1 VWNETE
7 RGGLPGPLQRFSA
20 SRSRLPTSTINQEAV
35 SLHRM
40 GTVTGERALVLGGGG
55 VTGIAWETGILH
67 GLAEQGVDLTESDLF
82 VGTSAGS
89 VVAAELA
96 GGAPLAD
103 LYAGQLLP
111 PDGEIPARL
120 TTWMLV
126 RYLLSYVMPGSPA
139 EKRARL
145 GRAALKARTPSESER
160 LAVFASRL
168 STQDWPERALKV
180 TAVDTADGKFVAFDR
195 DSAVSLVN
203 AVASSCA
210 VPLVWPPV
218 TINGRRYMDG
228 GMRSVANVDLAAGY
242 SRVVVV
248 APLTR
253 SASPAAA
260 PGAQAAKLGVPSIV
274 VSPDKTALAAIGP
287 NLLDPA
293 RRRPAAEAGRAQ
305 AASIAE
311 AVRQVWN

>member
-1 VWNETE
+1 
-7 RGGLPGPLQRFSA
+7 
-20 SRSRLPTSTINQEAV
+20 
-35 SLHRM
+35 M
-40 GTVTGERALVLGGGG
+40 TGERALVLGGGG

-67 GLAEQGVDLTESDLF
+67 GLAEQGVDLTDAGLF

-89 VVAAELA
+89 VVATELA

-120 TTWMLV
+120 TSWMVV
-126 RYLLSYVMPGSPA
+126 RYALSYVMPGSPA
-139 EKRARL
+139 QKRARL
-145 GRAALKARTPSESER
+145 GRAALKAGTPSE
-160 LAVFASRL
+160 ASRL
-168 STQDWPERALKV
+168 EVFDSRLSIKDWPERPLKV

-195 DSAVSLVN
+195 DSGVPLVK

-218 TINGRRYMDG
+218 SINGSRYMDG
-228 GMRSVANVDLAAGY
+228 GMRSVANVDLAAGCE
-242 SRVVVV
+242 RVVVI

-253 SASPAAA
+253 SASPAAT

-274 VSPDKTALAAIGP
+274 ISPDRAALTAIGT

-293 RRRPAAEAGRAQ
+293 RRKPAAEAGYAQ
-305 AASIAE
+305 AVSIAA
-311 AVRQVWN
+311 AVREVWG

>member
-1 VWNETE
+1 MD
-7 RGGLPGPLQRFSA
+7 
-20 SRSRLPTSTINQEAV
+20 QELV
-35 SLHRM
+35 SLPRM
-40 GTVTGERALVLGGGG
+40 VSVSGKRALVLGGGG

-67 GLAEQGVDLTESDLF
+67 GLAEAGIDLTDADLF

-89 VVAAELA
+89 VVATQLA
-96 GGAPLAD
+96 GGTALAD

-120 TTWMLV
+120 TPWMVV
-126 RYLLSYVMPGSPA
+126 RYVLSYAMPGSPA
-139 EKRARL
+139 SKRARL
-145 GRAALKARTPSESER
+145 GRAALKARTPSEESR
-160 LAVFASRL
+160 LAVFAHRL
-168 STQDWPERALKV
+168 SIQDWPERALKV

-195 DSAVSLVN
+195 DSGVPLVE

-228 GMRSVANVDLAAGY
+228 GMRSVANVDLAAGC

-253 SASPAAA
+253 AASPAAT
-260 PGAQAAKLGVPSIV
+260 PGAQAARLGVPSIV
-274 VSPDKTALAAIGP
+274 VSPDRAALAAIGS

-305 AASIAE
+305 AASVVE
-311 AVRQVWN
+311 AVREVWG

>member
-1 VWNETE
+1 
-7 RGGLPGPLQRFSA
+7 
-20 SRSRLPTSTINQEAV
+20 
-35 SLHRM
+35 M
-40 GTVTGERALVLGGGG
+40 TGKRALVLGGGG

-67 GLAEQGVDLTESDLF
+67 GLAAEGVDLSEADLF

-89 VVAAELA
+89 VVATQLA
-96 GGAPLAD
+96 GGTALSD

-120 TTWMLV
+120 TPLMIA
-126 RYLLSYVMPGSPA
+126 RYALSYALPGSA
-139 EKRARL
+139 AQKRGRL
-145 GRAALKARTPSESER
+145 GRAALKARTPSEESR
-160 LAVFASRL
+160 LAVFSSRL
-168 STQDWPERALKV
+168 SISDWPSRDLKV
-180 TAVDTADGKFVAFDR
+180 TAVDVSDGRFVVFDR
-195 DSAVSLVN
+195 DSGVPLVR

-218 TINGRRYMDG
+218 TIDGHRYMDG

-253 SASPAAA
+253 SISPAAT
-260 PGAQAAKLGVPSIV
+260 PQAQAARLGVPSIV
-274 VSPDKTALAAIGP
+274 VSPSREALAAIGS

-293 RRRPAAEAGRAQ
+293 RRKPAAEAGLAQ
-305 AASIAE
+305 AAAVAD
-311 AVRQVWN
+311 AVREVWD

>member
-1 VWNETE
+1 
-7 RGGLPGPLQRFSA
+7 
-20 SRSRLPTSTINQEAV
+20 
-35 SLHRM
+35 M
-40 GTVTGERALVLGGGG
+40 TGERALVLGGGG

-67 GLAEQGVDLTESDLF
+67 GLAEQGVDLTDADLF

-96 GGAPLAD
+96 GGAVLAD
-103 LYAGQLLP
+103 LYASQLAP

-120 TTWMLV
+120 TSWMVV
-126 RYLLSYVMPGSPA
+126 RYALSYVMPGTPA
-139 EKRARL
+139 QKRARL
-145 GRAALKARTPSESER
+145 GRAALKARTPSEESR
-160 LAVFASRL
+160 LAVFGSRL
-168 STQDWPERALKV
+168 STKDWPERPLKV
-180 TAVDTADGKFVAFDR
+180 TAVDTADGRFVAFDR
-195 DSAVSLVN
+195 DSGVPLVE

-218 TINGRRYMDG
+218 SINGSRYMDG
-228 GMRSVANVDLAAGY
+228 GMRSVANADLAAGY

-253 SASPAAA
+253 SASPAAT

-274 VSPDKTALAAIGP
+274 ISPDRAALAAIGR

-293 RRRPAAEAGRAQ
+293 RRKPAAEAGYAQ
-305 AASIAE
+305 AVSMAD
-311 AVRQVWN
+311 AVRKVWA

>member
-1 VWNETE
+1 
-7 RGGLPGPLQRFSA
+7 
-20 SRSRLPTSTINQEAV
+20 
-35 SLHRM
+35 M
-40 GTVTGERALVLGGGG
+40 TGERALVLGGGG

-67 GLAEQGVDLTESDLF
+67 GLAEQGVDLTGADLF

-120 TTWMLV
+120 TSWMVV
-126 RYLLSYVMPGSPA
+126 RYALSYVMPGTPA
-139 EKRARL
+139 QKRARL
-145 GRAALKARTPSESER
+145 GRAALKARTPSEESR
-160 LAVFASRL
+160 LAVFDSRL
-168 STQDWPERALKV
+168 STKDWPERPLKV
-180 TAVDTADGKFVAFDR
+180 TAVDAVSGKFVAFDR
-195 DSAVSLVN
+195 DSGVPLVK

-218 TINGRRYMDG
+218 SIDGSRYMDG
-228 GMRSVANVDLAAGY
+228 GMRSVANVDLAVGY

-253 SASPAAA
+253 AASPAAT

-274 VSPDKTALAAIGP
+274 ISPDGAALAAIGK

-293 RRRPAAEAGRAQ
+293 RRKPAAEAGYAQ
-305 AASIAE
+305 AVSMAE
-311 AVRQVWN
+311 AVRKVWE

>member
-1 VWNETE
+1 
-7 RGGLPGPLQRFSA
+7 
-20 SRSRLPTSTINQEAV
+20 
-35 SLHRM
+35 M
-40 GTVTGERALVLGGGG
+40 TGERALVLGGGG

-67 GLAEQGVDLTESDLF
+67 GLAEQGVDLTDADLF

-96 GGAPLAD
+96 GGAPLAG
-103 LYAGQLLP
+103 LYAAQLLP

-120 TTWMLV
+120 TPWMLV
-126 RYLLSYVMPGSPA
+126 RYALSYVMPGTPA
-139 EKRARL
+139 AKRARL
-145 GRAALKARTPSESER
+145 GRAALKARTPSEESR
-160 LAVFASRL
+160 LEVFEHRL
-168 STQDWPERALKV
+168 STKDWPARALKV

-195 DSAVSLVN
+195 DSGVPLVK

-218 TINGRRYMDG
+218 SINGNRYMDG

-253 SASPAAA
+253 AASPVAT
-260 PGAQAAKLGVPSIV
+260 PQAQAARLGVPSIV
-274 VSPDKTALAAIGP
+274 VSPDKAALESIGT

-293 RRRPAAEAGRAQ
+293 RRKPAAEAGYAQ
-305 AASIAE
+305 AVSVAE
-311 AVRQVWN
+311 AVRRVWE

>member
-1 VWNETE
+1 
-7 RGGLPGPLQRFSA
+7 
-20 SRSRLPTSTINQEAV
+20 
-35 SLHRM
+35 M
-40 GTVTGERALVLGGGG
+40 GAVTGERALVLGGGG

-67 GLAEQGVDLTESDLF
+67 GLSEQGVDLTDADLF

-96 GGAPLAD
+96 GGVPLSD

-120 TTWMLV
+120 TSWMLV
-126 RYLLSYVMPGSPA
+126 RYALSYVMPGSPA
-139 EKRARL
+139 QKRARL
-145 GRAALKARTPSESER
+145 GRAALKARTPSEESR

-168 STQDWPERALKV
+168 STEDWPERALKV
-180 TAVDTADGKFVAFDR
+180 TAVDATTGKFVAFGR
-195 DSAVSLVN
+195 DSGVPLVN

-218 TINGRRYMDG
+218 SINGSRYMDG

-253 SASPAAA
+253 SASPAAT

-274 VSPDKTALAAIGP
+274 VSPDSAALAAIGS

-293 RRRPAAEAGRAQ
+293 KRKPAAEAGYAQ
-305 AASIAE
+305 AVSIAE
-311 AVRQVWN
+311 AVRKVWE

>member
-1 VWNETE
+1 M
-7 RGGLPGPLQRFSA
+7 A
-20 SRSRLPTSTINQEAV
+20 A
-35 SLHRM
+35 
-40 GTVTGERALVLGGGG
+40 VTGERALVLGGGG
-55 VTGIAWETGILH
+55 VTGIAWETGIVH
-67 GLAEQGVDLTESDLF
+67 GLAEQGVDLTDADLF

-96 GGAPLAD
+96 GGGVLAD

-120 TTWMLV
+120 TSWMVV
-126 RYLLSYVMPGSPA
+126 RYALSYVMPGTPA
-139 EKRARL
+139 KKRARL
-145 GRAALKARTPSESER
+145 GRAAVKARTPSEESR
-160 LAVFASRL
+160 LAVFDSRL
-168 STQDWPERALKV
+168 STKDWPERALKV
-180 TAVDTADGKFVAFDR
+180 TAVDVANGKFVAFDR
-195 DSAVSLVN
+195 DSGVPLVK

-218 TINGRRYMDG
+218 SINGSRYMDG

-242 SRVVVV
+242 ERVVVI

-274 VSPDKTALAAIGP
+274 VSPDSAALAAIGS

-293 RRRPAAEAGRAQ
+293 KRKPAAEAGYAQ
-305 AASIAE
+305 AVSIA
-311 AVRQVWN
+311 ADVRKVWQ

>member
-1 VWNETE
+1 MV
-7 RGGLPGPLQRFSA
+7 
-20 SRSRLPTSTINQEAV
+20 I
-35 SLHRM
+35 
-40 GTVTGERALVLGGGG
+40 VTGKRALVLGGGG

-67 GLAEQGVDLTESDLF
+67 GLAEQGVDLGEADLF

-89 VVAAELA
+89 VVATELA
-96 GGAPLAD
+96 GGSRLAD

-126 RYLLSYVMPGSPA
+126 RYALSYVMPGTPA
-139 EKRARL
+139 AKRARL
-145 GRAALKARTPSESER
+145 GRAALKARTPSEESR
-160 LAVFASRL
+160 LAVFDSRL
-168 STQDWPERALKV
+168 SVKDWPERPLKV
-180 TAVDTADGKFVAFDR
+180 TAVDAGSGKFVAFDR
-195 DSAVSLVN
+195 DSGVPLVS

-218 TINGRRYMDG
+218 SINGTRYMDG

-242 SRVVVV
+242 SRVVVI

-253 SASPAAA
+253 SASQAAT

-274 VSPDKTALAAIGP
+274 ISPDGTALAAIGT

-293 RRRPAAEAGRAQ
+293 RRKPAAEAGRVQ
-305 AASIAE
+305 AATVAE
-311 AVRQVWN
+311 AVREVWG

>member
-1 VWNETE
+1 M
-7 RGGLPGPLQRFSA
+7 S
-20 SRSRLPTSTINQEAV
+20 
-35 SLHRM
+35 
-40 GTVTGERALVLGGGG
+40 GERALVLGGGG

-67 GLAEQGVDLTESDLF
+67 GLAEQGVDLTDADLF

-89 VVAAELA
+89 VVATELA

-120 TTWMLV
+120 TSWMVV
-126 RYLLSYVMPGSPA
+126 RYALSYVMPGTPA
-139 EKRARL
+139 RKRARL
-145 GRAALKARTPSESER
+145 GRAALKARTPSEESR
-160 LAVFASRL
+160 LEVFDSRL
-168 STQDWPERALKV
+168 SIKDWPERPLKV
-180 TAVDTADGKFVAFDR
+180 TAVDTANGKFVAFDR
-195 DSAVSLVN
+195 DSGVPLVK

-218 TINGRRYMDG
+218 SINGSRYMDG

-242 SRVVVV
+242 ERVVVI

-253 SASPAAA
+253 SASPAAT

-274 VSPDKTALAAIGP
+274 ISPDGAALTAIGT

-293 RRRPAAEAGRAQ
+293 RRKPAAEAGYAQ
-305 AASIAE
+305 AVSIAE
-311 AVRQVWN
+311 SVREVWN

>member
-1 VWNETE
+1 
-7 RGGLPGPLQRFSA
+7 
-20 SRSRLPTSTINQEAV
+20 
-35 SLHRM
+35 M
-40 GTVTGERALVLGGGG
+40 TGERALVLGGGG
-55 VTGIAWETGILH
+55 VTGIAWETGVLH
-67 GLAEQGVDLTESDLF
+67 GLAEQGVDLTGADLF

-120 TTWMLV
+120 TSWMIV
-126 RYLLSYVMPGSPA
+126 RYALSYVMPGTPA
-139 EKRARL
+139 RKRARL
-145 GRAALKARTPSESER
+145 GRAALKARTPSEESR
-160 LAVFASRL
+160 LAVFDSRL
-168 STQDWPERALKV
+168 STKDWPERPLKV
-180 TAVDTADGKFVAFDR
+180 TAVDAESGKFVAFDR
-195 DSAVSLVN
+195 DSGVPLVK

-218 TINGRRYMDG
+218 SINGSRYMDG

-253 SASPAAA
+253 SASPAAT

-274 VSPDKTALAAIGP
+274 ISPDRAALAAIGT

-293 RRRPAAEAGRAQ
+293 RRKPAAEAGYAQ
-305 AASIAE
+305 AVSIAE
-311 AVRQVWN
+311 AVREVWE

>member
-1 VWNETE
+1 M
-7 RGGLPGPLQRFSA
+7 A
-20 SRSRLPTSTINQEAV
+20 AV
-35 SLHRM
+35 SK
-40 GTVTGERALVLGGGG
+40 ERALVLGGGG

-67 GLAEQGVDLTESDLF
+67 GLARAGVDLTDADLF

-89 VVAAELA
+89 VVATELA
-96 GGAPLAD
+96 GGVPLAD

-120 TTWMLV
+120 TTWMIM
-126 RYLLSYVMPGSPA
+126 RYLLSYAMPGTAAS
-139 EKRARL
+139 KRARL
-145 GRAALKARTPSESER
+145 GRAALKARTPSEESR
-160 LAVFASRL
+160 LAVFSSRL
-168 STQDWPERALKV
+168 SIEDWPARALKV
-180 TAVDTADGKFVAFDR
+180 TAVDTSDGKFVAFDR
-195 DSAVSLVN
+195 DSGVPLVR

-218 TINGRRYMDG
+218 TINGSRYMDG

-253 SASPAAA
+253 AASPAAT
-260 PGAQAAKLGVPSIV
+260 PQSQAARLGVPSIV
-274 VSPDKTALAAIGP
+274 VSPSKEALAAIGS

-293 RRRPAAEAGRAQ
+293 RRKPAAEAGFAQ
-305 AASIAE
+305 AASVAD
-311 AVRQVWN
+311 AVREVWN

>member
-1 VWNETE
+1 
-7 RGGLPGPLQRFSA
+7 
-20 SRSRLPTSTINQEAV
+20 
-35 SLHRM
+35 M
-40 GTVTGERALVLGGGG
+40 TGERALVLGGGG

-67 GLAEQGVDLTESDLF
+67 GLAEQGVDLADAGLF

-120 TTWMLV
+120 TSWMVV
-126 RYLLSYVMPGSPA
+126 RYALSYVMPGTPA
-139 EKRARL
+139 QKRARL
-145 GRAALKARTPSESER
+145 GRAALRARTPSEESR
-160 LAVFASRL
+160 LEVFDSRL
-168 STQDWPERALKV
+168 STKDWPERPLKV
-180 TAVDTADGKFVAFDR
+180 TAVDTATGKFVAFDR
-195 DSAVSLVN
+195 DSGVPLVK

-218 TINGRRYMDG
+218 SINGSRYMDG

-242 SRVVVV
+242 ERVVVI

-253 SASPAAA
+253 SASPAATPA
-260 PGAQAAKLGVPSIV
+260 AQAAKLGVPSIV
-274 VSPDKTALAAIGP
+274 ISPDSAALAAIGT

-293 RRRPAAEAGRAQ
+293 RRRPAAEAGYAQ

-311 AVRQVWN
+311 AVREVWK

>member
-1 VWNETE
+1 
-7 RGGLPGPLQRFSA
+7 
-20 SRSRLPTSTINQEAV
+20 
-35 SLHRM
+35 M
-40 GTVTGERALVLGGGG
+40 TGERALVLGGGG

-67 GLAEQGVDLTESDLF
+67 GLAEQGVDLSDADLF

-96 GGAPLAD
+96 GGGVLAD

-120 TTWMLV
+120 TSWMVV
-126 RYLLSYVMPGSPA
+126 RYALSYVMPGSPA
-139 EKRARL
+139 QKRARL
-145 GRAALKARTPSESER
+145 GRAALKARTPSEESR
-160 LAVFASRL
+160 LAVFDSRL
-168 STQDWPERALKV
+168 STKEWPERALKV
-180 TAVDTADGKFVAFDR
+180 TAVDVANGKFVAFDR
-195 DSAVSLVN
+195 DSGVPLVK

-218 TINGRRYMDG
+218 SINGSRYMDG

-242 SRVVVV
+242 ERVVVI

-274 VSPDKTALAAIGP
+274 VSPDSAALAAIGT

-293 RRRPAAEAGRAQ
+293 KRKPAAEAGYAQ
-305 AASIAE
+305 AVSIAE
-311 AVRQVWN
+311 DVRKVWR